1 MNRALQIAVDLEQ
14 GEIRLGTES
23 VRLLPVAGDV
33 FCLNDARGPLVRALK
48 FEERARL
55 LSEGS
60 DRDVASLVADAALVS
75 SGVATE
81 EIRIAASLAL
91 AGGGEEAPAFP
102 ECVRFVEQRY
112 GWDEKRIAE
121 SMALVIDRLC
131 SPLVQQDASGWKQIV
146 FQKSD
151 ADLGTLISQMASN
164 LSQRAVAAD
173 RKISA
178 EPETAQRKNSPLT
191 SPQPSRSTNSSDF
204 ESELPSS
211 SPDGSFESVSSV
223 LPVRRSPFRVLA
235 VKTDKTTQFDSTV
248 IASSSSAYN
257 ADSETPASAFSEF
270 NEIPAA
276 ATRSQSALLSTAIA
290 AAAVKTDFPPAPKPQ
305 SNRVQFSQS
314 QAAAA
319 PAKIERSSPLPVAS
333 FPSWQ
338 PFATSSSNVA
348 PSSEPVGTSPRAFPV
363 AAPETQSSQDWL
375 AEVAQLLEVEC
386 DLRGID
392 P

>member
-1 MNRALQIAVDLEQ
+1 MNSALQIAVDLEQ

-55 LSEGS
+55 LSDAG

-75 SGVATE
+75 AGVAID

-102 ECVRFVEQRY
+102 ECVQFVEQRY

-121 SMALVIDRLC
+121 TMALVVDRLC
-131 SPLVQQDASGWKQIV
+131 GQMVQQDSNGWKQIV

-151 ADLGTLISQMASN
+151 GDLGALISQMATN
-164 LSQRAVAAD
+164 LSQRATGAE
-173 RKISA
+173 RKVNA
-178 EPETAQRKNSPLT
+178 EPESAKKINSPLT
-191 SPQPSRSTNSSDF
+191 SHQQSRSTSSDGF
-204 ESELPSS
+204 DSQFHLSPSS
-211 SPDGSFESVSSV
+211 PGPIKSVSSV
-223 LPVRRSPFRVLA
+223 LPLKRSPFRVLS
-235 VKTDKTTQFDSTV
+235 VNTDKTEF
-248 IASSSSAYN
+248 
-257 ADSETPASAFSEF
+257 ETPAFVASEP
-270 NEIPAA
+270 NEVLAA
-276 ATRSQSALLSTAIA
+276 APTRSKSIPHPTTIA
-290 AAAVKTDFPPAPKPQ
+290 AASLSEDFPAALKPQ
-305 SNRVQFSQS
+305 SNRVNFSTS

-319 PAKIERSSPLPVAS
+319 PAKIEQALSQPLTS

-338 PFATSSSNVA
+338 PLATSSSSA
-348 PSSEPVGTSPRAFPV
+348 QPSSEPVRMSSRSF
-363 AAPETQSSQDWL
+363 APSQTTIQTTPEFANDWL
-375 AEVAQLLEVEC
+375 AEMAQLLEAEC
-386 DLRGID
+386 DMRGID